1 MHTEVPYLD
10 THMEVAAALYRQRKL
25 WVKQLEVGSHSMA
38 NLEHRQRVHVHVLS
52 HIIDSN
58 EAVPEKEHQLY
69 VYLTRRLQSDDQD
82 IQSLAYDLAREF
94 LVGNNSQQQAAC
106 QALLDYPQ
114 TTNEDLVNL
123 YKTNEEVRPVL
134 FNLWRDQSILIDTA
148 IVNTAVNHANP
159 EIASAALRYAAGKK
173 EFGMDVFRNSLAS
186 LTSAH
191 EQSSIETD
199 RLVPALWGGM
209 LRSDPDINRKIS
221 LAIEKTSSENSEAII
236 RLAALSGD
244 GDLYQLVEA
253 WALSHPNPGLHL
265 LALTGYKQAASFL
278 LEYLENGREADLA
291 SRSWTWLTGQNL
303 PMIPRMQLVSDGHN
317 PAPESVAEVP
327 LVPDY
332 SQAVSWWHQQKDH
345 WPDETRKI
353 SGEILSDD
361 NLLKR
366 ARQFCGLYGQ
376 DVRDLSALSLGEPLC
391 ISSKTWVINQ
401 EIIFNELSR
410 QLQGQSETSR
420 EVSHA

>member
-317 PAPESVAEVP
+317 PAPESAAEVP

-332 SQAVSWWHQQKDH
+332 SQRSEERRVGK
-345 WPDETRKI
+345 ECR
-353 SGEILSDD
+353 
-361 NLLKR
+361 
-366 ARQFCGLYGQ
+366 
-376 DVRDLSALSLGEPLC
+376 
-391 ISSKTWVINQ
+391 
-401 EIIFNELSR
+401 SR
-410 QLQGQSETSR
+410 WSPY
-420 EVSHA
+420 H